1 MPHIIHVSL
10 CRSAIVL
17 GTAIPLALFLVW
29 DAVILGSITSF
40 ERGSDKIADPLQQLQ
55 SINGVVG
62 VSNSNNF
69 LGSLKRWKISRR
81 SRLNYI
87 HFVIIM
93 MLGSQ

>member
-1 MPHIIHVSL
+1 MPHIIHGL

-29 DAVILGSITSF
+29 DAVILGSITNF

-55 SINGVVG
+55 SINEVVG
-62 VSNSNNF
+62 VSNSNDS
-69 LGSLKRWKISRR
+69 LGSLKRWKISQR

>member
-1 MPHIIHVSL
+1 MFYL
-10 CRSAIVL
+10 CRTAIVL

-62 VSNSNNF
+62 VSTYTEILVHIERGNF
-69 LGSLKRWKISRR
+69 HDG
-81 SRLNYI
+81 SRL
-87 HFVIIM
+87 IIS
-93 MLGSQ
+93 LL